1 MSRGRSDGELIEGG
15 KRTEQKNNEE
25 SWSALFSYASFPR
38 QCLVIDCPSRHS
50 RLSDHDDRLYVL
62 VSGKGEEGKC
72 DEAKGVVWFE
82 KDFQVARRWRV
93 ERGVGHFSLNCDDC
107 LIKLG
112 LEVRVRDE
120 KRCERM
126 NVTTLCRRCRLRGDA
141 LYYKADSPSP
151 FPVPLEIARTPNPKI

>member
-72 DEAKGVVWFE
+72 DEAKGGGLSGLKKTF
-82 KDFQVARRWRV
+82 KWR
-93 ERGVGHFSLNCDDC
+93 GGGGWNVG
-107 LIKLG
+107 LG
-112 LEVRVRDE
+112 TFR
-120 KRCERM
+120 
-126 NVTTLCRRCRLRGDA
+126 
-141 LYYKADSPSP
+141 
-151 FPVPLEIARTPNPKI
+151 